1 MNHVQLLASM
11 TVQAWVLL
19 ITMLSLSGAAIL
31 MFVWGKRTGQFNNT
45 EDISRKILE
54 IEEEEESY

>member
-19 ITMLSLSGAAIL
+19 MSMLSLSGAAIL
-31 MFVWGKRTGQFNNT
+31 IFVWGKRTGQFNNT
-45 EDISRKILE
+45 EDISRRILE